1 MTKQTNIDESTLDI
15 SSLLSGT
22 IRTGGKVTDVHL
34 KELGVAAEIEDTK
47 TRVHCYRLPIDAN
60 GRVRYKPLAEFLRE
74 RIVDYAIPRKR
85 IDDAKRHLNET
96 GSTALL
102 SKLEKEAKVLFT
114 SLSQSGEGG
123 ELLVFAFAEAVFGL
137 TQVICKMSL
146 KTSTEMHYHGADG
159 VYAKGTDEA
168 GLNIYW
174 GESKL
179 YENPSDAVRD
189 CLGSLAPF
197 LIDPDGSDSA
207 RSQDVFLINE
217 FASFDDPKITEGLK
231 RYFDLDDKNS
241 LSLKHCGIALIGFD
255 SASYLDDGMNTDEAK
270 LEAELEKQIP
280 AWIKQIKNRVGK
292 ENIGTYEINFI
303 CVTMR
308 TVKEFRTYFLSLLES

>member
-1 MTKQTNIDESTLDI
+1 MNEETEIDEAPLDVA
-15 SSLLSGT
+15 SLLSGT

-34 KELGVAAEIEDTK
+34 KELGIATEVEDTR

-85 IDDAKRHLNET
+85 IDDAKRHLVET

-102 SKLEKEAKVLFT
+102 SKLEREAKSLFT
-114 SLSQSGEGG
+114 SLSKSGEGG

-159 VYAKGTDEA
+159 VYAEGTDDG
-168 GLNIYW
+168 GLNVYW

-179 YENPSDAVRD
+179 YGNPSDAVRD

-217 FASFDDPKITEGLK
+217 FASFDDPKVTEGLK
-231 RYFDLDDKNS
+231 RYFDLDDTKS
-241 LSLKHCGIALIGFD
+241 LSLKHCGIALVGFD
-255 SASYLDDGMNTDEAK
+255 SPSYRLDGENTDEAK
-270 LEAELEKQIP
+270 LEAELKQQIP
-280 AWIKQIKNRVGK
+280 GWVKQIKNRVGQEK
-292 ENIGTYEINFI
+292 VSSYEINFV
-303 CVTMR
+303 CVPMR
-308 TVKEFRTYFLSLLES
+308 TVEEFRDYFLSLLEH